1 MFTEGLT
8 ISSPFTY
15 ENLSVFPIRGAERRP
30 DASLITL
37 DDALVH
43 KLLVVHETGSVG
55 ELTVENV
62 SSSFEVF
69 IQAGDIVKGGLQ
81 DRVLAY
87 DVIVPAKSGRVP
99 VGAFCVE
106 QARWQQR
113 GDEDVAHFQR
123 SENRVHS
130 ARVVSAMR
138 KKSQGEVWVEVQEAQ
153 ALLSKRL
160 GKDIRSLD
168 SATSLQLSLEDDE
181 VEKRTKPYVDKL
193 IDAITSEIDANGE
206 RALEN
211 AIGYAVAINGK
222 LISAELYSSK
232 ALFSRLWPKMLKTNA
247 VAAVSEFDEKAK
259 FPPATIDDVGT
270 YLNDAKDVPVSE
282 YKVPPRVRVL
292 VRETPRTICEET
304 LDEGRGGEWIH
315 RTWMISDSDN
325 GSVSSRRRTARRP
338 RF

>member
-8 ISSPFTY
+8 ISSPFTF
-15 ENLSVFPIRGAERRP
+15 ENMTVFPIRGAERHP
-30 DASLITL
+30 DASFITL
-37 DDALVH
+37 DEALVH

-55 ELTVENV
+55 ELEVENL

-69 IQAGDIVKGGLQ
+69 IQAGDIVKGGMQ
-81 DRVLAY
+81 DRALAY

-106 QARWQQR
+106 QARWRQR
-113 GDEDVAHFQR
+113 GAEDVVHFAR

-130 ARVVSAMR
+130 ARLVAAMR
-138 KKSQGEVWVEVQEAQ
+138 KKSQGEVWDEVWAAQ
-153 ALLSKRL
+153 ARLSERL
-160 GKDIRSLD
+160 GKDVRSLD
-168 SATSLQLSLEDDE
+168 SVTSLQLSLEDDE
-181 VEKRTKPYVDKL
+181 VENRTRPYVDKL
-193 IDAITSEIDANGE
+193 IDTITSEIDANGE

-247 VAAVSEFDEKAK
+247 VAAVSELDEKAE
-259 FPPATIDDVGT
+259 FVPATIDDVRT
-270 YLNDAKDVPVSE
+270 YLNDANDVPVSE
-282 YKVPPRVRVL
+282 YQVRPRVRVL

-304 LDEGRGGEWIH
+304 LDEGRGGAWIH
-315 RTWMISDSDN
+315 RSWMISDSDN
-325 GSVSSRRRTARRP
+325 GSVNSRGRTARRW
-338 RF
+338 RS

>member
-8 ISSPFTY
+8 ISSPFNS
-15 ENLSVFPIRGAERRP
+15 ENMSVFPIRGAERLP
-30 DASLITL
+30 DASFITL
-37 DDALVH
+37 DEALVH

-55 ELTVENV
+55 ELAVENL

-69 IQAGDIVKGGLQ
+69 IQAGDIVKGGMQ

-106 QARWQQR
+106 RARWRQR
-113 GDEDVAHFQR
+113 GDEDVAQFMR

-130 ARVVSAMR
+130 ARLVSAMR
-138 KKSQGEVWVEVQEAQ
+138 KKSQGEVWKEVCYAQ
-153 ALLSKRL
+153 AQLSERL
-160 GKDIRSLD
+160 GKDVRSLD
-168 SATSLQLSLEDDE
+168 SETSLQLSLEDDE
-181 VEKRTKPYVDKL
+181 IKKRTKPYIDKL
-193 IDAITSEIDANGE
+193 IDTITSEIDANGE

-259 FPPATIDDVGT
+259 FSAATIDDVGT
-270 YLNDAKDVPVSE
+270 YLNDTKDVPVSE
-282 YKVPPRVRVL
+282 YQVPPRVRVL
-292 VRETPRTICEET
+292 VRETPRTTCEET
-304 LDEGRGGEWIH
+304 LDEGRGGAWIH
-315 RTWMISDSDN
+315 RSWMISDSNN
-325 GSVSSRRRTARRP
+325 GSVNSRGRTARRP